1 MFKKVINKP
10 YYTNNHSCFLLSA
23 HLVLVTKYRRPVL
36 QGVIREYVYSLI
48 RETMGNE
55 NIIIH
60 EMNGEPDHI
69 YILFD
74 YAPDIKL
81 TELINKIKT
90 RTARLV
96 RRDYPVEI
104 GKYYWESVFWTN
116 SYFLSSVGTN
126 TIKVVQEYIKE
137 Q

>member
-1 MFKKVINKP
+1 MFKKVTNKP

-23 HLVLVTKYRRPVL
+23 HLVLVTKYRKPVL
-36 QGVIREYVYSLI
+36 QGTIREYVYSLI

-69 YILFD
+69 HILFD

>member
-1 MFKKVINKP
+1 MFKKVTNKP

-23 HLVLVTKYRRPVL
+23 HLVLVTKYRKPVL
-36 QGVIREYVYSLI
+36 QRTIREYVYSLI

-60 EMNGEPDHI
+60 EMNGEPDYIH
-69 YILFD
+69 ILFD

>member
-1 MFKKVINKP
+1 M
-10 YYTNNHSCFLLSA
+10 
-23 HLVLVTKYRRPVL
+23 

-48 RETMGNE
+48 RETMESE

-69 YILFD
+69 HILFD

-90 RTARLV
+90 RTARCV
-96 RRDYPVEI
+96 RRDYPVEV
-104 GKYYWESVFWTN
+104 GKYYWKPVFWTN
-116 SYFLSSVGTN
+116 SYFLSSVGIN
-126 TIKVVQEYIKE
+126 TVKIVQEYIKA

>member
-1 MFKKVINKP
+1 MFKKVKNKP

-36 QGVIREYVYSLI
+36 QGIIREYVYSLI
-48 RETMGNE
+48 RETMKSE

-69 YILFD
+69 HILFD

-96 RRDYPVEI
+96 RRDYPVEV
-104 GKYYWESVFWTN
+104 GKYYWKSVFWTN
-116 SYFLSSVGTN
+116 SYFLSSVGIN
-126 TIKVVQEYIKE
+126 TVKIVQEYINA

>member
-1 MFKKVINKP
+1 MFKKVTNKP
-10 YYTNNHSCFLLSA
+10 YYTNNHSYFLLSA
-23 HLVLVTKYRRPVL
+23 HLVLVTKYRKPIL
-36 QGVIREYVYSLI
+36 QGVIKEYVYSLI
-48 RETMGNE
+48 RETMKGE

-69 YILFD
+69 HILFD
-74 YAPDIKL
+74 YAPDVKL

-96 RRDYPVEI
+96 RRDYPIEI
-104 GKYYWESVFWTN
+104 GEHYWESVFWTN
-116 SYFLSSVGTN
+116 SYFLSSVGVN
-126 TIKVVQEYIKE
+126 TVKIVQEYIKE